1 MLVYRLG
8 TDAHPIWDGSGAAA
22 HGGRW
27 NPVGRPAIYAAGTL
41 SLAMLE
47 RLVQR
52 RTLGRTLMVTADL
65 PDDLEVDDLM
75 TTAPMGWRALGSPEA
90 AAAGG
95 AWLRDLRA
103 VVLRVPSALVPS
115 EANYM
120 INPLHRDAARI
131 VVSVPQLLTWDARL
145 FDIPP
150 PR

>member
-1 MLVYRLG
+1 MIVYRLG
-8 TDAHPIWDGSGAAA
+8 TDAHPIWDGTGAAA

-52 RTLGRTLMVTADL
+52 RNLGRTLVISAKL
-65 PDDLEVDDLM
+65 PDDLAIDDLM
-75 TTAPMGWRALGSPEA
+75 ATPPEGWRALGSPEA
-90 AAAGG
+90 ATAGG
-95 AWLRDLRA
+95 AWLHA
-103 VVLRVPSALVPS
+103 GHAAVLRVPSALVPT

-131 VVSVPQLLTWDARL
+131 VVSAPQLLAWDAWL
-145 FDIPP
+145 FDIPS

>member
-1 MLVYRLG
+1 MIVYRLG
-8 TDAHPIWDGSGAAA
+8 TDAHPIWDGAGAAA

-52 RTLGRTLMVTADL
+52 RNLGRTLVVSAEL
-65 PDDLEVDDLM
+65 PDDLAIDDRM
-75 TTAPMGWRALGSPEA
+75 ATPPEGWRALGSPEA

-95 AWLRDLRA
+95 AWLHAGRA
-103 VVLRVPSALVPS
+103 AVLRVRSALVPT

-120 INPLHRDAARI
+120 INPLHRDATRI
-131 VVSVPQLLTWDARL
+131 VVSASQLLAWDARL
-145 FDIPP
+145 FDIPA